1 MTCNVCKRHNHKTFD
16 CFFRRKN
23 RIKHKNPSFQNKAPK
38 IDKITEPTKIQPDL
52 KSVPVNSN
60 LGQKPKP
67 TEINSGL
74 KPVQN
79 SKLGIKPL
87 KGGNLG
93 SNPKFGNLI
102 SKPDSK
108 SGLKQGNKTLE
119 KECLESPSSRI
130 LKLEGKVKKLKRE
143 IKNLRVENLA
153 LNILYFTSSNSHY
166 FDKIAPVENHKKQSS
181 LIDV

>member
-1 MTCNVCKRHNHKTFD
+1 MTCRVCKRHNHKTFD

-38 IDKITEPTKIQPDL
+38 IDKITEPTEIQPDS
-52 KSVPVNSN
+52 KSAPVNSN

-79 SKLGIKPL
+79 SNLGIKPL

-93 SNPKFGNLI
+93 SNSKFENLI
-102 SKPDSK
+102 LTPDSNSWRK
-108 SGLKQGNKTLE
+108 EGRKTLE
-119 KECLESPSSRI
+119 K
-130 LKLEGKVKKLKRE
+130 G
-143 IKNLRVENLA
+143 A
-153 LNILYFTSSNSHY
+153 
-166 FDKIAPVENHKKQSS
+166 
-181 LIDV
+181 